1 LLKLRELSSLG
12 LARGEVANPGG
23 KKKKKNLLIF
33 LVFKSSSEDR
43 LIRCKIAMKAQNSAN
58 E

>member
-1 LLKLRELSSLG
+1 LPEEKLQTLG
-12 LARGEVANPGG
+12 V
-23 KKKKKNLLIF
+23 KKKKNLLIF